1 MILFLKNFQS
11 LIIIKH
17 VGLWIKTARYFL
29 PSQCL
34 DNSSPNQQ
42 LANMLFNGKMKE
54 LGHFSTSCGEA
65 VMVKNTF
72 SSVRDNVGLTLA

>member
-11 LIIIKH
+11 LIIIRH

-29 PSQCL
+29 PYQSL

-42 LANMLFNGKMKE
+42 LANMLFNGKMK
-54 LGHFSTSCGEA
+54 
-65 VMVKNTF
+65 
-72 SSVRDNVGLTLA
+72 